1 MTAIG
6 CCDSLAMVVQIYL
19 GIRVAVRSNMSHSLD
34 PSTLSKK
41 APVSENVILSF
52 INSIMLSA
60 VFMYPVLAFNRL
72 IVITD
77 FVRLP
82 SWVYIVSMGMAL
94 SYTPIYVFLV
104 IGLSGGTFFWDALMA
119 PIIMPALINL
129 IYVRIETYLT
139 YFAYGSCL
147 IIYVLIFVY
156 LISQR
161 LKMTIFQTK
170 QMLKQEVV
178 LLLQSFLTFACGLIL
193 LILSMIPSTMQS
205 YKEIA
210 WRNFFVILY
219 SGGLNPLIYLVTNSE
234 LRSVIKNPRLM
245 FKQKSSVVAFVS
257 KKSSSNKAVSPLFV
271 KRTKYKSSSPSRGTP
286 EAHAGS
292 SASLQSA
299 AVKFA
304 AAPPAKPHASTT
316 VSQLQAK
323 GSA

>member
-129 IYVRIETYLT
+129 IY
-139 YFAYGSCL
+139 
-147 IIYVLIFVY
+147 
-156 LISQR
+156 
-161 LKMTIFQTK
+161 
-170 QMLKQEVV
+170 
-178 LLLQSFLTFACGLIL
+178 
-193 LILSMIPSTMQS
+193 S